1 MLWTVKGKW
10 PAYSGRAFP
19 SGLPVSL
26 VVCLRSGGLAFG
38 PGTPSCLADR
48 PPRA

>member
-19 SGLPVSL
+19 SGLLVSL
-26 VVCLRSGGLAFG
+26 VVCLWNGGLACRQG
-38 PGTPSCLADR
+38 HA
-48 PPRA
+48 